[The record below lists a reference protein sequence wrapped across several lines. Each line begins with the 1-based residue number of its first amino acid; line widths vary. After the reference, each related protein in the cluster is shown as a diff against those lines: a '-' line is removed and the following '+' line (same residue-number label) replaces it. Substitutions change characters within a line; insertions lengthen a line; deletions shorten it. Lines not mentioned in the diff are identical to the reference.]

1 MDEPNDL
8 DILVKSEFEKLYS
21 ELDDDKQKFINPKSI
36 KNILFH
42 LIENPRL
49 SPQKN
54 QKSQELG
61 EIRMK
66 KKLMEFFNS
75 VRNTDLNKDSAS
87 DLYVRYFMKI
97 GEFMSEYYG
106 FSGDGG
112 KNIVISILIVLTIGV
127 GIDTILY
134 LINWIELPLFS
145 LLLLTF
151 YIVRRIIKYRKKK
164 QYGLFY

>member
-49 SPQKN
+49 NPQKN
-54 QKSQELG
+54 QKLQELG

-112 KNIVISILIVLTIGV
+112 KNILISILIVLTIGV

-134 LINWIELPLFS
+134 LISWIELPLFS